1 MSVGAGLGVYG
12 MRRATRFARTLAPQ
26 SVAVRAGNRFR
37 AFTRDVRVGMADRE
51 AQLREAIEL
60 DRVQPEPRDAR
71 SRRVLRARYT
81 IIDDDKDG
89 T

>member
-1 MSVGAGLGVYG
+1 V
-12 MRRATRFARTLAPQ
+12 
-26 SVAVRAGNRFR
+26 
-37 AFTRDVRVGMADRE
+37 FTRDVRVGMADRE

-60 DRVQPEPRDAR
+60 DRVLPEPRDAR